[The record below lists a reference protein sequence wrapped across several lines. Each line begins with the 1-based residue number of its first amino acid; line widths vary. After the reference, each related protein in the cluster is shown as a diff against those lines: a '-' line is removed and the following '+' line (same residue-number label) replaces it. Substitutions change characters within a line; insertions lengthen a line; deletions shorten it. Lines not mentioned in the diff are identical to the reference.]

1 MESAAESSRP
11 AQTESTN
18 MVMLAMAEMPA
29 ARPSRPSMRFT
40 ALVIPTIHSTVT
52 GTDSQFSTQ

>member
-11 AQTESTN
+11 AQIESTN

-29 ARPSRPSMRFT
+29 ARPSRPSMRLMMLT
-40 ALVIPTIHSTVT
+40 
-52 GTDSQFSTQ
+52 